1 MRSGMKTILAVV
13 IAVILCCVAFGG
25 YIVYDN
31 MQKQNQELN
40 KSLQDVQ
47 KQLNETQNN
56 SSTNTTTKA
65 TSTTK
70 KATPTAKP
78 ASNKVTYE
86 EAGVDK
92 NIGYIKT
99 CKYKGCGARYDSR
112 LSYCPSCGQRNIY
125 V

>member
-1 MRSGMKTILAVV
+1 MISVITIV
-13 IAVILCCVAFGG
+13 IIAILGSVFGVN
-25 YIVYDN
+25 ILSDHDN

-70 KATPTAKP
+70 KATTTAKS

>member
-56 SSTNTTTKA
+56 SSTNT
-65 TSTTK
+65 K
-70 KATPTAKP
+70 KATTTAKS